1 MSKVLILIIVLTTLV
16 VWQPSSSAQTTT
28 TVASTQPV
36 ETSEFK
42 TDIDRRS
49 YALGVRL
56 GMGFKTDGIEIN
68 PAILVR
74 AIGEVLAGKSLAM
87 DDMQIME
94 VIADLQKDLMAR
106 KQAEFKSLAEKN
118 LAQAKAFL
126 AENAKKKDVKVLP
139 SGLQYKVLT
148 EGTGDIPKATDRVKT
163 HYVGTLIDGTEFDS
177 SYSRG
182 QPAVFGVD
190 RVIPGWT
197 EALQL
202 MKTGAKWQIV
212 IPPELAYKE
221 TGAGPNIPPNAAL
234 IFELELL
241 GIEPSEPEKPKAE
254 EKLEIIK

>member
-1 MSKVLILIIVLTTLV
+1 MSKVLVLTIVLATLA
-16 VWQPSSSAQTTT
+16 VWQPTSSAQAPT
-28 TVASTQPV
+28 TVTSTQPV
-36 ETSEFK
+36 GTSEFT
-42 TDIDRRS
+42 TDLDRRS

-56 GMGFKTDGIEIN
+56 GTGFKADGIEIN

-74 AIGEVLAGKSLAM
+74 AIGDVLTEKPLAM
-87 DDMQIME
+87 DDMQIMQ
-94 VIADLQKDLMAR
+94 VIADLQKNLIAR
-106 KQAEFKSLAEKN
+106 KQAEFTLLAEKN
-118 LAQAKAFL
+118 LAEAKAFL

-148 EGTGDIPKATDRVKT
+148 EGTGDMPKATDRVKT
-163 HYVGTLIDGTEFDS
+163 HYVGKLIDGKEFDS

-202 MKTGAKWQIV
+202 MKTGAKWQLV

-221 TGAGPNIPPNAAL
+221 NGAGRDIPPNAVL

-241 GIEPSEPEKPKAE
+241 GIEPPEPETPKAE

>member
-16 VWQPSSSAQTTT
+16 AWQPTSSAQTTT

-56 GMGFKTDGIEIN
+56 GMGFKADGIKID
-68 PAILVR
+68 PAILAR
-74 AIGEVLAGKSLAM
+74 AIGEVLAGKPLAM
-87 DDMQIME
+87 EEQQMMQI
-94 VIADLQKDLMAR
+94 ITDLQKELIVR
-106 KQAEFKSLAEKN
+106 KQVELKLLAEKN
-118 LAQAKAFL
+118 LAEAKAFL

-148 EGTGDIPKATDRVKT
+148 EGTGDIPKATDTVKT
-163 HYVGTLIDGTEFDS
+163 HYVGTLIDGKEFDS
-177 SYSRG
+177 SYRRG
-182 QPAVFGVD
+182 QPAVFGVN

-202 MKTGAKWQIV
+202 MKTGAKWQVV

-221 TGAGPNIPPNAAL
+221 TGAGQSIPPNAVL

-241 GIEPSEPEKPKAE
+241 GIEPPEPEKPKAE